1 MMFQSKSRPIHPT
14 LRNSVL
20 SEIAV
25 ENVYIVCGYTDMRK
39 QIDGLAATVVQT
51 FKLDPCSRA
60 LYLFCGRKAD
70 RLKALLW
77 EGDGFLLLYKR
88 LENHSRYQWPR
99 RESEARLIT
108 PQQLRWLLEGL
119 SIDQPR
125 AFHSISSVAVI

>member
-1 MMFQSKSRPIHPT
+1 MMFQSKSRPIHPA

-25 ENVYIVCGYTDMRK
+25 DNIFIICGYTDMRRS
-39 QIDGLAATVVQT
+39 IDGLAATIIQSY
-51 FKLDPCSRA
+51 KLDPCSRA
-60 LYLFCGRKAD
+60 MYIFCGRKAD
-70 RLKALLW
+70 RIKALLF

-88 LENHSRYQWPR
+88 LENRGRYQWPR

-119 SIDQPR
+119 SVNQPR
-125 AFHSISSVAVI
+125 AFQNVGTVAVV